1 MALRT
6 QREREKNWWIQKWNM
21 QRRLLEG
28 YPVILLHGII
38 FEGKSH
44 FPYLTDSSVLK
55 KANRPLS
62 SIETFALEF
71 APDTNDDELVAATE
85 NVRIDVTP
93 VTTSEMAPSEVPT
106 VSVHAMDVLAEINAK
121 KNPKLARYLLQELAS
136 EYDPLRKGYWEYRM
150 ETVG

>member
-1 MALRT
+1 MELSSRVT
-6 QREREKNWWIQKWNM
+6 P
-21 QRRLLEG
+21 L
-28 YPVILLHGII
+28 
-38 FEGKSH
+38 S
-44 FPYLTDSSVLK
+44 PYLTDGSVLK

-71 APDTNDDELVAATE
+71 APVTSDDELVAATE

-93 VTTSEMAPSEVPT
+93 VSTSEMAASEVPT

-121 KNPKLARYLLQELAS
+121 KDPKLARHLLQELAS
-136 EYDPLRKGYWEYRM
+136 KYDPLRKGYWEYRK